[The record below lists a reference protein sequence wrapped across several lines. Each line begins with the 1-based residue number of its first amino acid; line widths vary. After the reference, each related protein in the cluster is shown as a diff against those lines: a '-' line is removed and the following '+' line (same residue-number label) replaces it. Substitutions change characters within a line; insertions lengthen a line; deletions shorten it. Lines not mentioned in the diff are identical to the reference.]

1 MKKVWALSLMAVLC
15 LAVIA
20 VAGDDKMGGKAM
32 EAKIVKVDAAA
43 KVMTVKDAAGAE
55 TSLYWN
61 DATKVEGEVKEGE
74 TIHYK
79 ATEKDG
85 KMWATWVHVGEMHK
99 M

>member
-1 MKKVWALSLMAVLC
+1 MKKVWALSSMAVLC
-15 LAVIA
+15 LAVAA
-20 VAGDDKMGGKAM
+20 VAGGDRMGGKTR
-32 EAKIVKVDAAA
+32 EARIVKVDAAA
-43 KVMTVKDAAGAE
+43 RVMTVRDAAGAE

-61 DATKVEGEVKEGE
+61 DATKVEGNVKEGE

-85 KMWATWVHVGEMHK
+85 KMWATWFHVGDMHK